1 MDLSGILAISGYPGL
16 FKMIGQTK
24 GGLVV
29 ESLLDGK
36 RVTANTTHR
45 ILSLEDITIYT
56 IEGDVPLVEIFDNM
70 AKKEK
75 HGPALDPSKVK
86 IDELREYLS
95 AIQSDYDKDRVYA
108 SDLKKLFIWYN
119 LLAQKGLTKK
129 SKEEEKEAKPD
140 KPAKKAKPKA
150 DKEEASDKEPSKPK
164 AKKAAKK
171 KTD

>member
-24 GGLVV
+24 GGIVV

-36 RVTANTTHR
+36 RMAAYTTQR

-56 IEGDVPLVEIFDNM
+56 VDGDVPLIDVFTKI

-86 IDELREYLS
+86 VDELRDYLEGV
-95 AIQSDYDKDRVYA
+95 QTDYDRERVYA
-108 SDLKKLFIWYN
+108 SDLKKLFVWYN
-119 LLAQKGLTKK
+119 LLAEKGLTKDA
-129 SKEEEKEAKPD
+129 SEEKEE
-140 KPAKKAKPKA
+140 KPAKAEKKEKAEKQA
-150 DKEEASDKEPSKPK
+150 SKPK
-164 AKKAAKK
+164 AKKAKKPAAKK
-171 KTD
+171 AD